1 MVQQPESD
9 DEATIETP
17 RFEPVPLP
25 DDEFKDQLAQVIPHL
40 RAFGRSLSGSRDLAD
55 DLVQETL
62 LKAWAARKRFQ
73 AGTNMRA
80 WTFIILRNLFLSQ
93 MRRAR
98 FKGEWDEITASKLLA
113 APASQDRHVELGD
126 MQRALLHLPQ
136 PQREALILVG
146 AGGFAY
152 EEAAEICGCAVGTI
166 KSRVARGRVALEDLL
181 TDGKLPSRREHET
194 DGSRTALQSIMSEVD
209 ELSRDRDPR
218 ECSRIPTGEIGAV
231 ARLSQASRY
240 DGFSRVCAEQSP
252 RTSSS
257 ERTSPSIAKA
267 WRRALPTP
275 AWTVGGATF
284 TNRLEEACTMASI
297 LGLSVFTCLRTRRE
311 RPEFQTLR
319 ALNVT
324 DLGCCMNET
333 QSERSG

>member
-1 MVQQPESD
+1 MAYDHGPAVLAAEAQMGRVELSD
-9 DEATIETP
+9 DDEIEEDVGP
-17 RFEPVPLP
+17 RPEPVPLP
-25 DDEFKDQLAQVIPHL
+25 DDEFKVQLAQVIPHL

-98 FKGEWDEITASKLLA
+98 FKGEWDDVTAAKILA

-166 KSRVARGRVALEDLL
+166 KSRVARGRVALEALL
-181 TDGKLPSRREHET
+181 TGGNLPSRRQHKT
-194 DGSRTALQSIMSEVD
+194 NPNKSALQEIMGEVD
-209 ELSRDRDPR
+209 ELSRDR
-218 ECSRIPTGEIGAV
+218 G
-231 ARLSQASRY
+231 
-240 DGFSRVCAEQSP
+240 
-252 RTSSS
+252 
-257 ERTSPSIAKA
+257 
-267 WRRALPTP
+267 
-275 AWTVGGATF
+275 
-284 TNRLEEACTMASI
+284 
-297 LGLSVFTCLRTRRE
+297 
-311 RPEFQTLR
+311 
-319 ALNVT
+319 
-324 DLGCCMNET
+324 
-333 QSERSG
+333 

>member
-1 MVQQPESD
+1 MCSNEAYDRAAD
-9 DEATIETP
+9 DDSAQTGRVSVSEEKFDDADDGLRP
-17 RFEPVPLP
+17 EPVPLP
-25 DDEFKDQLAQVIPHL
+25 DDEFKEELAQVIPHL

-98 FKGEWDEITASKLLA
+98 FKGEWDDVTAAKILA
-113 APASQDRHVELGD
+113 APASQDRHVELAD

-166 KSRVARGRVALEDLL
+166 KSRVARGRVALEALM
-181 TDGKLPSRREHET
+181 TGGKLPSRRQHKT
-194 DGSRTALQSIMSEVD
+194 DPNKTTLQEIMGEVD
-209 ELSRDRDPR
+209 DLSRDRD
-218 ECSRIPTGEIGAV
+218 
-231 ARLSQASRY
+231 
-240 DGFSRVCAEQSP
+240 
-252 RTSSS
+252 
-257 ERTSPSIAKA
+257 
-267 WRRALPTP
+267 
-275 AWTVGGATF
+275 
-284 TNRLEEACTMASI
+284 
-297 LGLSVFTCLRTRRE
+297 
-311 RPEFQTLR
+311 
-319 ALNVT
+319 
-324 DLGCCMNET
+324 
-333 QSERSG
+333 

>member
-1 MVQQPESD
+1 MIED
-9 DEATIETP
+9 RDEDQLSVEDG
-17 RFEPVPLP
+17 PVPLSDP
-25 DDEFKDQLAQVIPHL
+25 EFKVQLAAVIPHL

-98 FKGEWDEITASKLLA
+98 FKGEWDDVVAAKILS
-113 APASQDRHVELGD
+113 APASQDKHVELGD

-166 KSRVARGRVALEDLL
+166 KSRVARGRVALEALL
-181 TDGKLPSRREHET
+181 TGGKLPSRRQYKT
-194 DGSRTALQSIMSEVD
+194 DPHKSALQEIMAEVD
-209 ELSRDRDPR
+209 DLSRDR
-218 ECSRIPTGEIGAV
+218 G
-231 ARLSQASRY
+231 
-240 DGFSRVCAEQSP
+240 
-252 RTSSS
+252 
-257 ERTSPSIAKA
+257 
-267 WRRALPTP
+267 
-275 AWTVGGATF
+275 
-284 TNRLEEACTMASI
+284 
-297 LGLSVFTCLRTRRE
+297 
-311 RPEFQTLR
+311 
-319 ALNVT
+319 
-324 DLGCCMNET
+324 
-333 QSERSG
+333 

>member
-1 MVQQPESD
+1 LAEESGAPALPHRTSGFSTAYPDGGSLVQQPASSD
-9 DEATIETP
+9 DDEEKPTSEWA
-17 RFEPVPLP
+17 PLP

-98 FKGEWDEITASKLLA
+98 FKGEWDEITASKMLA
-113 APASQDRHVELGD
+113 APASQDRHVELTD

-166 KSRVARGRVALEDLL
+166 KSRVARGRVALEALL
-181 TDGKLPSRREHET
+181 TDGKLPSRREHENE
-194 DGSRTALQSIMSEVD
+194 GGRSALQSIMSEVD
-209 ELSRDRDPR
+209 ELSRDRDPG
-218 ECSRIPTGEIGAV
+218 I
-231 ARLSQASRY
+231 
-240 DGFSRVCAEQSP
+240 
-252 RTSSS
+252 
-257 ERTSPSIAKA
+257 
-267 WRRALPTP
+267 
-275 AWTVGGATF
+275 
-284 TNRLEEACTMASI
+284 
-297 LGLSVFTCLRTRRE
+297 
-311 RPEFQTLR
+311 
-319 ALNVT
+319 
-324 DLGCCMNET
+324 
-333 QSERSG
+333 

>member
-1 MVQQPESD
+1 MCSNHAYHAEAATSAESGRFSVSD
-9 DEATIETP
+9 DGDLDTEQGVRP
-17 RFEPVPLP
+17 EPVPLP
-25 DDEFKDQLAQVIPHL
+25 DDEFKDHLAQVIPHL
-40 RAFGRSLSGSRDLAD
+40 RAFGRSLSGSRDMAD

-98 FKGEWDEITASKLLA
+98 FKGEWDDVTAAKILA

-166 KSRVARGRVALEDLL
+166 KSRVARGRVALEALL
-181 TDGKLPSRREHET
+181 TGGKLPSRRQHKS
-194 DGSRTALQSIMSEVD
+194 DPDKSALQEIMSEVD
-209 ELSRDRDPR
+209 ELSRDR
-218 ECSRIPTGEIGAV
+218 G
-231 ARLSQASRY
+231 
-240 DGFSRVCAEQSP
+240 
-252 RTSSS
+252 
-257 ERTSPSIAKA
+257 
-267 WRRALPTP
+267 
-275 AWTVGGATF
+275 
-284 TNRLEEACTMASI
+284 
-297 LGLSVFTCLRTRRE
+297 
-311 RPEFQTLR
+311 
-319 ALNVT
+319 
-324 DLGCCMNET
+324 
-333 QSERSG
+333 